1 MNSICITGRLTA
13 VPDHRPAS
21 AEDGTRSFAEFRIAI
36 NEPGSQSNNDR
47 CSFISVI
54 CFGPMADSVKT
65 HLGKGSM
72 VGVQGRIQQREWT
85 NADEQRR
92 SMHRIVANRVEFLDF
107 RASAEGRPAG
117 PVAVSSGSAEAA

>member
-36 NEPGSQSNNDR
+36 NEPGSQSSNDR

-92 SMHRIVANRVEFLDF
+92 SMHRIVANRVEFLDSHRDTSG
-107 RASAEGRPAG
+107 RATG
-117 PVAVSSGSAEAA
+117 PHAVSVSPAEAA

>member
-36 NEPGSQSNNDR
+36 NEPGAPSNNER
-47 CSFISVI
+47 CSFITVI
-54 CFGPMADSVKT
+54 CFGPMADSVAT

-92 SMHRIVANRVEFLDF
+92 SMHRIVANRVEFLDG
-107 RASAEGRPAG
+107 RSAAPLAVASGPAD
-117 PVAVSSGSAEAA
+117 AA

>member
-13 VPDHRPAS
+13 APDHRAAS

-36 NEPGSQSNNDR
+36 NEPGSQTNNDR

-54 CFGPMADSVKT
+54 CFGPMADSVNT
-65 HLGKGSM
+65 YLGKGSM

-92 SMHRIVANRVEFLDF
+92 SMHRVVAHRVEFLEF
-107 RASAEGRPAG
+107 RSDATGRTSG
-117 PVAVSSGSAEAA
+117 PKAVTDLGAHAA

>member
-54 CFGPMADSVKT
+54 CFGPMADSVST

-92 SMHRIVANRVEFLDF
+92 SMHRIVANRVEFLDS
-107 RASAEGRPAG
+107 RADAEGRMAG

>member
-13 VPDHRPAS
+13 VPDHRAAS

-36 NEPGSQSNNDR
+36 NERGSQSNNDR

-107 RASAEGRPAG
+107 RIDASGRTSG
-117 PVAVSSGSAEAA
+117 PQAVSSSSAEAA

>member
-36 NEPGSQSNNDR
+36 NEPGSNSNNDR

-92 SMHRIVANRVEFLDF
+92 SMHRIVANRVEFLDS
-107 RASAEGRPAG
+107 RADAEGRMAG

>member
-13 VPDHRPAS
+13 KPDHHPSS
-21 AEDGTRSFAEFRIAI
+21 AEDGTRSFTEFRIAI
-36 NEPGSQSNNDR
+36 NEPGAQSNSDR

-54 CFGPMADSVKT
+54 CFGPMADSVAT

-85 NADEQRR
+85 NVDEQRR
-92 SMHRIVANRVEFLDF
+92 SMHRIVANRVEFLDV
-107 RASAEGRPAG
+107 RTDATARTGGA
-117 PVAVSSGSAEAA
+117 VAVSSGTAEAA

>member
-13 VPDHRPAS
+13 VPDHRPS
-21 AEDGTRSFAEFRIAI
+21 NAEDGTRSFAEFRIAI
-36 NEPGSQSNNDR
+36 NEPGAQSNNDR

-107 RASAEGRPAG
+107 RTDAAGRTAG
-117 PVAVSSGSAEAA
+117 PVAVSAGSAEAA

>member
-1 MNSICITGRLTA
+1 
-13 VPDHRPAS
+13 
-21 AEDGTRSFAEFRIAI
+21 
-36 NEPGSQSNNDR
+36 
-47 CSFISVI
+47 
-54 CFGPMADSVKT
+54 MADSVKT

-92 SMHRIVANRVEFLDF
+92 SMHRIVANRVEFLDS
-107 RASAEGRPAG
+107 RADAEGHMAG

>member
-21 AEDGTRSFAEFRIAI
+21 AEDGTRSFVEFRVAI

-92 SMHRIVANRVEFLDF
+92 SMHRIVANRVEFLDS
-107 RASAEGRPAG
+107 RADAEGNMAG

>member
-54 CFGPMADSVKT
+54 CFGPMADSVNT

-92 SMHRIVANRVEFLDF
+92 SMHRIVANRVEFLDS
-107 RASAEGRPAG
+107 RADAEGRMAG